1 MRVLMCPPD
10 HYDVAYE
17 INPWMHV
24 AQSPNRGLA
33 KRQWEALYTLLGV
46 RVALDV
52 ELIAP
57 HAGLPDMVFTANAGL
72 ADGKRYLPSRFRH
85 TQRQGETAY
94 FERWFSTHGYQV
106 DAIPAQISGTHE
118 GEGDSFFWRDI
129 LICGCGRRSDMA
141 LHCAVGGML
150 GRDVVALNLID
161 PRWYHLDTC
170 LLPLSSDLIAYYPG
184 AFDADSI
191 LAIERLR
198 CDKIII
204 GEQDAL
210 NFGANAVVAGKHVV
224 LHSGCGGL
232 EASLRDHGFR
242 VHATD
247 LSEFIKA
254 GGAAKCLTLLLDHP
268 PA

>member
-1 MRVLMCPPD
+1 MCPPD

-17 INPWMHV
+17 INPWMQVVV
-24 AQSPNRGLA
+24 APSRDLA
-33 KRQWEALYTLLGV
+33 KRQWEALYTLLSV

-52 ELIAP
+52 ELIGA

-72 ADGKRYLPSRFRH
+72 VEGNRYLPSRFRH
-85 TQRQGETAY
+85 AQRQGEEPY
-94 FERWFSTHGYQV
+94 FERWFSVHGYNV
-106 DAIPAQISGTHE
+106 EPVAGHIPGTHE
-118 GEGDSFFWRDI
+118 GEGDSLMWRD
-129 LICGCGRRSDMA
+129 LLLSGYGQRSDA
-141 LHCAVGGML
+141 AAQQAVACML
-150 GRDVVALNLID
+150 GRDPVLLNLID

-170 LLPLSSDLIAYYPG
+170 LLPLSPDLIAYYPA
-184 AFDADSI
+184 AFDSASLLSI
-191 LAIERLR
+191 GRLP

-204 GEQDAL
+204 SREDAL

-224 LHSGCGGL
+224 LNAGCAGL

-254 GGAAKCLTLLLDHP
+254 GGAAKCLTLMLDHP
-268 PA
+268 REQIG